1 MYKVKLLTSLL
12 VVSSLFG
19 CSKPKPSELETQV
32 CELITLSAEVAMMSR
47 QKGHDISGPLS
58 LYAKGGLDEFLDSL
72 VSVQRNIVRT
82 AYEYKIADTEANQ
95 QIVVQRFVSKVT
107 EEYCDL

>member
-1 MYKVKLLTSLL
+1 MYKVKLFTSLL

-19 CSKPKPSELETQV
+19 CSKSKPSELETQV
-32 CELITLSAEVAMMSR
+32 CKLLALDAEVAMLSR

-58 LYAKGGLDEFLDSL
+58 LYAKKGLSELQDSL

-95 QIVVQRFVSKVT
+95 QIVVQRYVSKVT